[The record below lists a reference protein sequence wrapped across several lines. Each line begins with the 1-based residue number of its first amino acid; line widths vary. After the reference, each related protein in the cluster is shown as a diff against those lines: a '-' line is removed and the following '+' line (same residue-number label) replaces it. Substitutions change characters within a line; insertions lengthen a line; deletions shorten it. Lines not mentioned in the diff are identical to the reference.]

1 MIPYS
6 QRELHRDSKLILL
19 EPVKNQKTKVLVKC
33 SCGNE
38 YRIKPQALFR
48 DNPVLK
54 CKDCSSKDRIKGY
67 DNIGGLRQHPA
78 YPSLDNM
85 KQRCYNK
92 NDPKYKYYGAKGV
105 SICDEW
111 LNSYLSFCKW
121 ADNNGYKKGLTI
133 DRINPKGNYEP
144 NNCRWV
150 TKTDQRENK
159 RVQHNNTSG
168 FAGVSWQKNINKWFA
183 YYWHNKKRINCGYH
197 NTPEEAYEARQAK
210 LNEKNIKYK
219 RTKDESMD

>member
-1 MIPYS
+1 MEYS
-6 QRELHRDSKLILL
+6 KRKIDSSIKLKLL
-19 EPVKNQKTKVLVKC
+19 EPIINQKTKVLVEC
-33 SCGNE
+33 HCGIQYKISPQCFFRKNKVIQCRE
-38 YRIKPQALFR
+38 CESKNRIKA
-48 DNPVLK
+48 
-54 CKDCSSKDRIKGY
+54 Y
-67 DNIGGLRQHPA
+67 ATIGGLRQHPA

-111 LNSYLSFCKW
+111 LNSYESFCKW

-133 DRINPKGNYEP
+133 DRINPGGNYEP

-159 RVQHNNTSG
+159 HIQKNNTSG
-168 FAGVSWQKNINKWFA
+168 VCGVSFQKNTSKWFS
-183 YYWHNKKRINCGYH
+183 YINQNGNRINCGY
-197 NTPEEAYEARQAK
+197 YETIEQAK
-210 LNEKNIKYK
+210 NARDKKLKELNLNYTRINYE
-219 RTKDESMD
+219 